1 MDKITTR
8 LREINNI
15 LKEKEQEIKSE
26 NVMNKNFLKLL
37 KKKIL
42 RLKCMIPN
50 RTIRTKS
57 TDIYVIYIYKTVKC

>member
-37 KKKIL
+37 KKKSSDWNAWYPTEQL
-42 RLKCMIPN
+42 ELNPQ
-50 RTIRTKS
+50 
-57 TDIYVIYIYKTVKC
+57 IYMS